1 MEGNRKIELHEP
13 GDPPVIHDNIW
24 ATRQDRGGSEGV
36 QAETQVGN
44 WTIRWRVR
52 QVGLADLDHTWNL
65 LDERGQLHDIEAL
78 RDLDR
83 RFWILFTIAR
93 V

>member
-1 MEGNRKIELHEP
+1 MEGNRKITLIEP
-13 GDPPVIHDNIW
+13 GDPPVSHSAW
-24 ATRQDRGGSEGV
+24 AQRVDRGGGEAV

-52 QVGLADLDHTWNL
+52 QIGLENLDHTWD
-65 LDERGQLHDIEAL
+65 LDDEFSQRHDIESL

-83 RFWILFTIAR
+83 RFWLLYTTAR